1 MVPAWIS
8 SSDLSPAPP
17 QGLTLPP
24 LAGLS
29 AGPEYAIKPQSPS
42 VFMTSPW
49 KLLPQMAKL
58 YHLSFFSSL
67 PKCALGHEVFLMAL
81 SKTGT
86 SHLGGHSLLAIHLF
100 MHSIYKH

>member
-1 MVPAWIS
+1 
-8 SSDLSPAPP
+8 
-17 QGLTLPP
+17 
-24 LAGLS
+24 
-29 AGPEYAIKPQSPS
+29 
-42 VFMTSPW
+42 MTSPW

-100 MHSIYKH
+100 MHSIYKHRTKDAFVSYLFFMTREAL